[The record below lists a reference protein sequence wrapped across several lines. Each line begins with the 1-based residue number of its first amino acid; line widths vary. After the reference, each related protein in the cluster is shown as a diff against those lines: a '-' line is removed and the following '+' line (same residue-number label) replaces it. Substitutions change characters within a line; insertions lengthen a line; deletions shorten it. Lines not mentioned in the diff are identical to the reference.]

1 MNVLMLTPDLDDENP
16 IVGFAHTWVKRLA
29 TRVERLHVITVMGGD
44 SPASNVLVHSLGRE
58 HGQGKFRRLWNL
70 YRIMGKVLQQDRPD
84 VVFVHMLPLYVLLM
98 APLTKAF
105 RVPLILWYT
114 WGRVGVELRLA
125 HRLTDRIVTAS
136 PESFPL
142 KSDRIVVLGHGID
155 TEQFCAGRQVENG
168 GNGILAVNRIAPDKD
183 LETLLRAMTA
193 LEMPCHIVGPTDER
207 DRAYRAYLDNLV
219 DELGVGER
227 VEFAG
232 PRPYVTMADQYRAC
246 TLFVSTSVTGSL
258 DKAVLEAMACEKP
271 IVTCNESFRNVLGRF
286 AKDLMFDRGD
296 HQALGK
302 KVNQLLGLSA
312 EARACLGRELR
323 EIVIREHDLDGF
335 IDRLVTVFS
344 EAWGEA

>member
-16 IVGFAHTWVKRLA
+16 IVGFARTWVKRLSS
-29 TRVERLHVITVMGGD
+29 RVDRLHVIPVMGGN
-44 SPASNVLVHSLGRE
+44 SPAPNVHVHSLGRE
-58 HGQGKFRRLWNL
+58 HGQGKCRRLWNL
-70 YRIMGKVLQQDRPD
+70 YRIMGKVLRQDRPD

-105 RVPLILWYT
+105 HIPQVLWYT
-114 WGRVGVELRLA
+114 WGHVNAELRLA
-125 HRLTDRIVTAS
+125 YRLADRIVTAS

-155 TEQFCAGRQVENG
+155 TEQFCAGHQAENG
-168 GNGILAVNRIAPDKD
+168 GHGILAVNRIAPDKD

-193 LEMPCHIVGPTDER
+193 LEIPCRIVGATEDR
-207 DRAYRAYLDNLV
+207 DRAYHAYLNNLV
-219 DELGVGER
+219 DELGVGGR
-227 VEFAG
+227 VQFAG
-232 PRPYVTMADQYRAC
+232 PQPYTAMADQYRAC

-271 IVTCNESFRNVLGRF
+271 IITCNESFRNVLGCH

-296 HQALGK
+296 HQALGER
-302 KVNQLLGLSA
+302 VNHLLGLSA

-323 EIVIREHDLDGF
+323 EIVVREHELDGF
-335 IDRLVTVFS
+335 INRLVTVFS
-344 EAWGEA
+344 KARGGS